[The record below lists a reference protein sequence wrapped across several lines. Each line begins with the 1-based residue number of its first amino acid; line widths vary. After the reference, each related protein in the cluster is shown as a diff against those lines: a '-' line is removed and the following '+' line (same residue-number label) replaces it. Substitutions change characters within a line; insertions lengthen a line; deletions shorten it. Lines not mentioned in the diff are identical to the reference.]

1 MKFAALKTTSLAL
14 LTAFTFSFAHAEESK
29 DENIDVTPNQTVTH
43 QELAAIYVLSEIC
56 PGMVKDQNKFK
67 AGYSQL
73 VSEYMPGQKNP
84 VEALNQLSKNTKF
97 QPILTEAQQD
107 AQKAGQQK
115 NQAICTELTTY
126 SKS

>member
-1 MKFAALKTTSLAL
+1 MKNLFIKAFGIFTLSTFSILTTQSFAADT
-14 LTAFTFSFAHAEESK
+14 
-29 DENIDVTPNQTVTH
+29 NIEVTPIQEVTQH
-43 QELAAIYVLSEIC
+43 ELAAIYVLSEIC

-67 AGYSQL
+67 AGYRQL

-97 QPILTEAQQD
+97 QPILKEAQQD